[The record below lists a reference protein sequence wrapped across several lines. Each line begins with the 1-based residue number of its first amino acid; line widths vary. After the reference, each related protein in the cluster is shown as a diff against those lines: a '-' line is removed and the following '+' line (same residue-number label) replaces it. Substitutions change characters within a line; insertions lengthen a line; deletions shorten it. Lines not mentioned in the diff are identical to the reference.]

1 MIVFPSIDLL
11 NGRCVQLRQGDP
23 ASEIVHDDDP
33 VRAAR
38 RWVEQ
43 CAEWLHVVNLDG
55 AFASQRPTNERVSED
70 AESLPLNLQR
80 LRDIRAA
87 VDVPIQFAG
96 GLRSMEALIRA
107 VDLGADRLVI
117 GTAAIENPVLV
128 EQALDSWGPD
138 RIVVAI
144 EARDGLVV
152 THGWQTR
159 REIRPEE
166 LGCRVRVQGVRHA
179 LYTNVDREGML
190 GGVDLEGT
198 LRLAAATGLRII
210 VSGGVAGIED
220 VRLLAEVANDVVEGV
235 IVGQALYTGRL
246 DLGEALRAARRAS
259 SEGRRDSAVTA
270 AGDRGDQPSARIE
283 TI

>member
-11 NGRCVQLRQGDP
+11 KGRCVQLRQGDP
-23 ASEIVHDDDP
+23 ATETVHDDDP
-33 VRAAR
+33 IRAAR

-43 CAEWLHVVNLDG
+43 GAEWLHVVNLDG
-55 AFASQRPTNERVSED
+55 ALASPGPTDERVGRD

-87 VDVPIQFAG
+87 ADVPIQFAG
-96 GLRSMEALIRA
+96 GLRSMEALKCA
-107 VDLGADRLVI
+107 VNLGADRLVI

-128 EQALDSWGPD
+128 EQALESWGPD

-152 THGWQTR
+152 THGWQRR

-166 LGCRVRVQGVRHA
+166 LGRRVRALGVQRA
-179 LYTNVDREGML
+179 LFTNVDREGML

-198 LRLAAATGLRII
+198 LRLATATGLRII

-220 VRLLAEVANDVVEGV
+220 VRLLAEIADDRIEGV
-235 IVGQALYTGRL
+235 VVGQALYTGHL
-246 DLGEALRAARRAS
+246 DLGEAIHVARGAS
-259 SEGRRDSAVTA
+259 AEDRRDSAVTG
-270 AGDRGDQPSARIE
+270 AGDRGDLPSERIE
-283 TI
+283 AE